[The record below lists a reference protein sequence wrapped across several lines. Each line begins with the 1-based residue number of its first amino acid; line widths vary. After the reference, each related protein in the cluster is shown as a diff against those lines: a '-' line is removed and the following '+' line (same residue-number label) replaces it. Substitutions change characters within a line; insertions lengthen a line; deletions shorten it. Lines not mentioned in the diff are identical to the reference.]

1 MSSGGVSRR
10 DDGVLER
17 RSVMVN
23 DAQPGGCAIVKVIGS
38 GDESVAGEVIELN
51 DSERRRLATGN
62 SSASTAASSFR
73 VSSSSSSRECFLG

>member
-38 GDESVAGEVIELN
+38 GDE
-51 DSERRRLATGN
+51 
-62 SSASTAASSFR
+62 
-73 VSSSSSSRECFLG
+73 